1 MTAARAVPRLTP
13 AQEHRGITA
22 AIGHHSFAPPL
33 LRQYYGDGEIPHWVI
48 SGSSVITDEYVRLTA
63 DQKSQTGH
71 LWNTEPLDMD
81 AFEVVVGFRVYRPMG
96 GFGADGFGVWVAQ
109 PPRYDGPLFGRPSTF
124 NGFGV
129 LFDSYDNDNRR
140 DNPMVSLVYNDGSN
154 TKHFDSEND
163 FMGDSVASCVFDF
176 REIPEPNMA
185 TMRMVY
191 FKGELQVYLSRNS
204 EAAETE
210 CLKVTRLPMPKG
222 KAYLSLS
229 AQTGGV
235 SEIHDILF
243 VHLSPLAEAK
253 YDHDV
258 QQTTV
263 PANGLHD
270 ARLYDNEA
278 MNNRQ
283 TSEVPTATHPPTM
296 VPQEAQP
303 AQQQQQQQH
312 YQEAQPAQQQQ
323 QHYQEAQPAQQQQQ
337 QHYQE
342 AQPAQQQQQHYQEA
356 QQQQH
361 YQEAQQQQQHYQ
373 EAQPAQQQQQQ
384 HYQEAQPAQQQQQ
397 QNQPAAQATADIG
410 EKERQRIEEL
420 ERRLEELQG
429 RNGYRATR
437 HIEDED
443 VEELDGDGEDRQRR
457 MRRVRRARTP
467 RRNRVDQDE

>member
-1 MTAARAVPRLTP
+1 MAAARAVPRLTP

-48 SGSSVITDEYVRLTA
+48 SGTSVITDEYVRLTA

-109 PPRYDGPLFGRPSTF
+109 PPRFDGPLFGRPSTF

-154 TKHFDSEND
+154 TKHFDPERD

-204 EAAETE
+204 EATETE
-210 CLKVTRLPMPKG
+210 CLKVTRLPMPEG
-222 KAYLSLS
+222 KVYLSLS

-235 SEIHDILF
+235 SEIHDIMF
-243 VHLSPLAEAK
+243 VHLSPLVEAK

-258 QQTTV
+258 RQTTV
-263 PANGLHD
+263 PTNGLHD

-283 TSEVPTATHPPTM
+283 TSEVPTDTHLPTM
-296 VPQEAQP
+296 VPQEAHP
-303 AQQQQQQQH
+303 AQQQHQ
-312 YQEAQPAQQQQ
+312 YQEAQPTQQ
-323 QHYQEAQPAQQQQQ
+323 QHQYQEAQPTQQ
-337 QHYQE
+337 QHQYQE
-342 AQPAQQQQQHYQEA
+342 AQPTQQQHQ
-356 QQQQH
+356 
-361 YQEAQQQQQHYQ
+361 YQ
-373 EAQPAQQQQQQ
+373 EAQPTQQQ
-384 HYQEAQPAQQQQQ
+384 HQYQEAQAAQQQQ
-397 QNQPAAQATADIG
+397 QNQPSAQATDNIG

-437 HIEDED
+437 RIDEE
-443 VEELDGDGEDRQRR
+443 VEELVDYDDEDRNRQRR
-457 MRRVRRARTP
+457 VRRVRRARTP
-467 RRNRVDQDE
+467 RSNRVEQDE